1 MFTTA
6 TQQDLGKGIVW
17 GKQPS
22 SDCQDDK
29 NKLEIIWSKNN
40 YKMNLSDLVT
50 KKTRYVGGRVTI

>member
-1 MFTTA
+1 MFTTP

-17 GKQPS
+17 GKQQGS
-22 SDCQDDK
+22 YCQDDK

-50 KKTRYVGGRVTI
+50 FAWK